1 MTHRIPLF
9 LALLCLIGCTEGQN
23 RPNVSVE
30 TPVNQDQSTGEPK
43 PAPSTPE
50 VEGAGTSDTGDLA
63 AVAIDELTVIAKDQ
77 LPTTE
82 AAWLEKLTPLQ
93 FSVTR
98 EKDTERPFANEYWDN
113 KKDGTYLC
121 ICCNSPL
128 FDSKTKFKS
137 GTGWPSFYEPV
148 DGVKG
153 TAIAEEEDQKLF
165 YTRVEVLCGHC
176 DAHLGHVFDDVPSQP
191 TGLRYCIN
199 SASLRFVES
208 AELRPGVSNKTNELL
223 LE

>member
-1 MTHRIPLF
+1 MSLHRILPLLP
-9 LALLCLIGCTEGQN
+9 LALLVGCSDSSN
-23 RPNVSVE
+23 VNVSSDSEQEE
-30 TPVNQDQSTGEPK
+30 TPTSTTDGSSGGNEGPPVQTVDGSETTEPER
-43 PAPSTPE
+43 PGATP
-50 VEGAGTSDTGDLA
+50 V
-63 AVAIDELTVIAKDQ
+63 DELPKTK
-77 LPTTE
+77 E
-82 AAWLEKLTPLQ
+82 GWLKRGLTKEQYYVTQEKG
-93 FSVTR
+93 
-98 EKDTERPFANEYWDN
+98 TERAFSNQYWDN

-148 DGVKG
+148 DGIKG

-199 SASLRFVES
+199 SASLRFVD
-208 AELRPGVSNKTNELL
+208 R
-223 LE
+223 

>member
-1 MTHRIPLF
+1 MTSRIPFL
-9 LALLCLIGCTEGQN
+9 LALLFLVGCTEGQN

-30 TPVNQDQSTGEPK
+30 TPGNQDQSTGDPK
-43 PAPSTPE
+43 AAPTTPD
-50 VEGAGTSDTGDLA
+50 VPVVGDTGTATGAAEELAVVAKKDLP
-63 AVAIDELTVIAKDQ
+63 KS
-77 LPTTE
+77 E
-82 AAWLEKLTPLQ
+82 AEWLKKLTPLQ

-98 EKDTERPFANEYWDN
+98 EKDTERPFENEYWDN

-153 TAIAEEEDQKLF
+153 KAIAEEEDEKLF
-165 YTRVEVLCGHC
+165 YTRVEVLCSHC

-199 SASLRFVES
+199 SASLRFVD
-208 AELRPGVSNKTNELL
+208 R
-223 LE
+223 